1 MQSALEPVIRLGSD
15 DNVVVARTRIVA
27 GTQIGPENLTLTMDV
42 PAGHKVATRLIK
54 AGEPVLKE
62 NVVIGFAAI
71 DKAPGT
77 HVTSTDI
84 RFDKP
89 VMRDYAFASRA
100 SRSRKCRSTS
110 GRRFRAS
117 CGRTAR

>member
-1 MQSALEPVIRLGSD
+1 MIRLGSD

-62 NVVIGFAAI
+62 N
-71 DKAPGT
+71 
-77 HVTSTDI
+77 
-84 RFDKP
+84 
-89 VMRDYAFASRA
+89 
-100 SRSRKCRSTS
+100 
-110 GRRFRAS
+110 
-117 CGRTAR
+117 